1 MKLSILPHNDNNNG
15 WLRILPEL
23 PLANVLRGE
32 HSFDVAIV
40 GAGFTGLA
48 AARRLGELCPDERI
62 ALIDAGRI
70 GNNAAGRCSGFA
82 IDQAH
87 NIRAKSFADE
97 LANERFQLQLNRHG
111 QQALRDAVEQHA
123 IDCDWQEAGKIHGAG
138 TVKGQQLLR
147 DLSKNIEALGNSC
160 EFYDAEKMQSVTGL
174 RFYREGL
181 YTPGTQ
187 QMQPAA
193 LVRGLAKTLPE
204 NVAVYEDSLITDVE
218 YGDSHRL
225 ISSDGELQAN
235 TLVLANNSFAA
246 AFGFYEKHLIPLP
259 TFASMTREL
268 TASELD
274 TLGGEQSWG
283 IVPAHP
289 FGSTVRRLNSNRLL
303 VRNIYAYSHK
313 HNPTES
319 QRQWARGKHIKSFK
333 DRFPMLD
340 KVEFEYSWGGTLCL
354 SDNGKPVFGEV
365 APRVFASLCHQ
376 GVGIARGTS
385 CGKLIAEEVAGEES
399 DLLSAMRAEG
409 RPNKSFPSWMMR
421 IGAPLNLANRR
432 RMAGGEL

>member
-1 MKLSILPHNDNNNG
+1 M
-15 WLRILPEL
+15 PEL
-23 PLANVLRGE
+23 PAANVLRGE

-48 AARRLGELCPDERI
+48 AARRLGELRPDDRI
-62 ALIDAGRI
+62 ALIDGGRI

-97 LANERFQLQLNRHG
+97 LDNERFQLQLNRHG
-111 QQALRDAVEQHA
+111 QQALRDAVEQHE
-123 IDCDWQEAGKIHGAG
+123 IDCDWQEVGKIHGAG

-160 EFYDAEKMQSVTGL
+160 EFYDAEKMQSITGL
-174 RFYREGL
+174 SFYREGL

-193 LVRGLAKTLPE
+193 LVRGLAATLPE
-204 NVAVYEDSLITDVE
+204 NVTVFEDSLITDVE

-225 ISSDGELQAN
+225 ISALGHAQAN

-268 TASELD
+268 TESELD

-313 HNPTES
+313 HNPTEP
-319 QRQWARGKHIKSFK
+319 QRQWARGKHIKSFN

-340 KVEFEYSWGGTLCL
+340 QVEFEYSWGGTLCL
-354 SDNGKPVFGEV
+354 SVNGKPVFGEV

-385 CGKLIAEEVAGEES
+385 SGKLIAEEVAGEES

>member
-23 PLANVLRGE
+23 PKANVLKGE
-32 HSFDVAIV
+32 HSFAVAIV

-48 AARRLGELCPDERI
+48 AARRLAELRPDDRI
-62 ALIDAGRI
+62 ALIDGGRI

-97 LANERFQLQLNRHG
+97 LDNERFQLQLNRYG
-111 QQALRDAVEQHA
+111 QAALRDAVEQHN
-123 IDCDWQEAGKIHGAG
+123 IDCDWQDVGKIHGAG
-138 TVKGQQLLR
+138 TTKGQRLLR
-147 DLSKNIEALGNSC
+147 DLSGNIEALGNEC
-160 EFYDAEKMQSVTGL
+160 EFLSAARMREITGL
-174 RFYREGL
+174 SFYREGL

-187 QMQPAA
+187 QIQPAA
-193 LVRGLAKTLPE
+193 MVRGLAETLPA
-204 NVAVYEDSLITDVE
+204 NVEVFEDSMITGVE
-218 YGDSHRL
+218 YGVPHRL
-225 ISSDGELQAN
+225 VSSEGQLSAR
-235 TLVLANNSFAA
+235 TLLLANNSFGA
-246 AFGFYEKHLIPLP
+246 AFGFYDKHLIPLP

-268 TASELD
+268 TTQEL
-274 TLGGEQSWG
+274 TALGGEKSWG

-289 FGSTVRRLNSNRLL
+289 FGSTVRKLSSKRLL
-303 VRNIYAYSHK
+303 VRNIYAYSHQ

-319 QRQWARGKHIKSFK
+319 QRLWARKKHIKSFK

-340 KVEFEYSWGGTLCL
+340 GVEFEYSWGGTLCL
-354 SDNGKPVFGEV
+354 SDNGKPVFGEL
-365 APRVFASLCHQ
+365 APGVYASLCHQ

-385 CGKLIAEEVAGEES
+385 CGKLLAEEVAGLDS
-399 DLLSAMRAEG
+399 DLLRAMRAEG
-409 RPNKSFPSWMMR
+409 KPNKSFPSWMMR